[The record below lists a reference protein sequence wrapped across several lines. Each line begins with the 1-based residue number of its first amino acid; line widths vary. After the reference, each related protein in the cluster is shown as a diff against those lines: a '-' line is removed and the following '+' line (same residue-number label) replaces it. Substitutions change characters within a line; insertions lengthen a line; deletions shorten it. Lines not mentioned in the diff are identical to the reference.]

1 MHFPSLACVENWRVG
16 WEVLTPSEEVHAA
29 GWIRE
34 RLRGFAVDVGS
45 VVPHGFE
52 AYARIFHPAW
62 LPHMVEVRWSEVAA
76 STGRTVHPEM
86 QFHAI
91 ATPLPGRE
99 NDVESW
105 NAPREGTLDAAQV
118 RALVTLLSRH
128 TSTPER
134 CLFCLWDGYGY
145 FTPGATLVFTSF
157 WPEGEPQV
165 PPPPQPL
172 PTPPRAR
179 VRMPGRDYMLFT
191 GSVDQAE
198 GWLSGPNLWWP
209 EDRAWCVAS
218 EIDLPY
224 TYVGGTRR
232 LIGDILADPALEA
245 LPATIH
251 DRITADADRINS

>member
-1 MHFPSLACVENWRVG
+1 MGGVG
-16 WEVLTPSEEVHAA
+16 WEDLTPSEEVHAA
-29 GWIRE
+29 DWIRE
-34 RLRGFAVDVGS
+34 RLHGFAVDVGS

-62 LPHMVEVRWSEVAA
+62 APGVAEVRWSDVAA

-91 ATPLPGRE
+91 AAPLPGHE
-99 NDVESW
+99 TGPPSW
-105 NAPREGTLDAAQV
+105 YGPREGKLSENQV
-118 RALVTLLSRH
+118 RALIPLLARH

-145 FTPGATLVFTSF
+145 FNPGATIAFTSF
-157 WPEGEPQV
+157 WPEGEPHV

-179 VRMPGRDYMLFT
+179 VRMPGREYMLFT
-191 GSVDQAE
+191 GSVAQAE

-224 TYVGGTRR
+224 TYVGGTGP
-232 LIGDILADPALEA
+232 LIAEILTDPALEA
-245 LPATIH
+245 LPATLH
-251 DRITADADRINS
+251 DRITADGDSINT